1 MHRRSQCISAQI
13 VETTFAKITA
23 ILAVTASSAVRAVTS
38 GMNVLTLGRLLLLL
52 LLLGEEVGKA
62 DHPVKVGAEAVVM
75 DTLNFHHQVL
85 DILAEVK
92 VPLDVMEA
100 RVVGLLPGGTL
111 VGHPD
116 SMVALLIPMEL
127 GTISVVPVSMVLP
140 TEVALATKGLALALV
155 SPTILQVT
163 LQVLRAAVILGQVLA
178 LATAEMGPVGRE
190 MVVFSL
196 KP

>member
-52 LLLGEEVGKA
+52 LLLLGEEVGKA

-92 VPLDVMEA
+92 VPLEFLEA
-100 RVVGLLPGGTL
+100 RVVGSYRGVPWWGTR
-111 VGHPD
+111 
-116 SMVALLIPMEL
+116 
-127 GTISVVPVSMVLP
+127 
-140 TEVALATKGLALALV
+140 
-155 SPTILQVT
+155 ILW
-163 LQVLRAAVILGQVLA
+163 
-178 LATAEMGPVGRE
+178 
-190 MVVFSL
+190 
-196 KP
+196 